1 MADSLELAGKLDA
14 MAGIE
19 ANIIYTELYSTTDA
33 SIDKINTSSAT
44 HFNVIASTG
53 QLKNTVAAL
62 NFTIAAG
69 DVGLT
74 ASYVLL
80 LNAASETLI
89 RIDLEATILL
99 TTEGT
104 ATISIGDLTA
114 DL

>member
-1 MADSLELAGKLDA
+1 MADSLEIAGKLDA
-14 MAGIE
+14 MLGIE
-19 ANIIYTELYSTTDA
+19 ATIYRARLYSTTDVEISDTLA
-33 SIDKINTSSAT
+33 SSAT
-44 HFNVIASTG
+44 HFNVNATTA

-62 NFTIAAG
+62 NFTIAAA

-80 LNAASETLI
+80 ENAASETLI
-89 RIDLEATILL
+89 RIDLETTVLL

-104 ATISIGDLTA
+104 ATIAIGDLTA